1 MTPRLVWV
9 GAPSGLSQRR
19 ETQELLDGASLRR
32 VCARS
37 SRRGQPLLLVIV
49 WTVPAAAAG
58 GCPRPGT
65 CVW

>member
-1 MTPRLVWV
+1 MRHLDFGRWV
-9 GAPSGLSQRR
+9 PHGLSQRG
-19 ETQELLDGASLRR
+19 ETRELLGDASLRR
-32 VCARS
+32 VCALG

-65 CVW
+65 CV

>member
-1 MTPRLVWV
+1 MVPLLGECVLLAS
-9 GAPSGLSQRR
+9 GA
-19 ETQELLDGASLRR
+19 D
-32 VCARS
+32 
-37 SRRGQPLLLVIV
+37 SRLLLVIV